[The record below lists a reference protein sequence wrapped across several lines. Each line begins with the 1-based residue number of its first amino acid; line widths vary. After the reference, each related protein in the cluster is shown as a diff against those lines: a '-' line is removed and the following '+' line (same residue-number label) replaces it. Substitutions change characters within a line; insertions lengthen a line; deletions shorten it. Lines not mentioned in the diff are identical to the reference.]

1 MSISLSLEEAVGRY
15 VADLEGRQCSAA
27 HIRTVRHRLGR
38 FLRGREGMQL
48 RDSAAGLDSY
58 FRELRETGLAS
69 GTLAGHK
76 GTHLAFWRW
85 CAGRRWCSAKAA
97 DVLRSRSN
105 RYSFRPVR
113 SRAANAAD
121 FAAVVAALPAFAAH
135 RGWRPRDVRD
145 AALVSLVADSARR
158 RGEVWNLR
166 RAAVVE
172 ALKRPEVTAGG
183 RLVYHAES
191 EGKTGAVSV
200 RFYEESADLLRR
212 WLEFVP
218 ASSGFVFLSLRT
230 GRRLEPDVMRLGLLR
245 ICEFAGVKP
254 FGFHATRK
262 RVVTEVISA
271 TGDAKIGQLLA
282 GHTDERTTQMYYN
295 DVVESAVDAAAG
307 QLAAR
312 LRGKG
317 DGLVE
322 AFFQGRFGS

>member
-1 MSISLSLEEAVGRY
+1 MSISLEEAVGRY

-27 HIRTVRHRLGR
+27 HIRTVQHRLGR

-121 FAAVVAALPAFAAH
+121 FAAVVACLPSFAAH
-135 RGWRPRDVRD
+135 RGWKPRDVRD
-145 AALVSLVADSARR
+145 AALVSLVADSSRR

-172 ALKRPEVTAGG
+172 ALKRPEVTSGG

-200 RFYEESADLLRR
+200 RFYEESAELLRR
-212 WLEFVP
+212 WLQFVP

-230 GRRLEPDVMRLGLLR
+230 GRRLEPDVMRLGLMR

-254 FGFHATRK
+254 FGFHAIRK

-295 DVVESAVDAAAG
+295 DVDESVVDEAGG
-307 QLAAR
+307 QLAER